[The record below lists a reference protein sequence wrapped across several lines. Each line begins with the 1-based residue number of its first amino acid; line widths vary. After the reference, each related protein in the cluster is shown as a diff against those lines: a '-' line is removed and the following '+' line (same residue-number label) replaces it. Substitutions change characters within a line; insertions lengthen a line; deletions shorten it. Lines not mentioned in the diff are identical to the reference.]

1 MSTNEQPKIAFV
13 YPGIADLGI
22 KEDFTPEIGI
32 QCGTFP
38 CEKNVLVRFG
48 VIGFNGIDNY
58 SLELK
63 IYLDDEDVTL
73 STHSHNNLFS
83 YKPKWSGDGEYV
95 AAMAVVEGFKAKAP
109 GIYRIEA
116 NLLFMKADSD
126 AGWKTIES
134 ISAYFAVAAKWESKI
149 DT

>member
-1 MSTNEQPKIAFV
+1 MLKNEIPRIAFV
-13 YPGIADLGI
+13 YPGIAEPGV
-22 KEDFTPEIGI
+22 KEDFTPELGI
-32 QCGTFP
+32 QCDTFP

-48 VIGFNGIDNY
+48 VIGFNGVDNY

-73 STHSHNNLFS
+73 SNHSHNNLFS
-83 YKPKWSGDGEYV
+83 YNPKWSGDGEFV

-116 NLLFMKADSD
+116 SLLCMKADSD
-126 AGWKTIES
+126 TGWKTIEV
-134 ISAYFAVAAKWESKI
+134 ISAYFAVAEKWESKI